1 MSKLTNRK
9 SVDVNI
15 NAPKD
20 RHVPVFDLQTR
31 LWYTVDYQDL
41 SISKITSGSVTASVD
56 PAYGFSVNANTTI
69 SGSTFISGSLIVNGI
84 ATLNNLTGSLFGTSS
99 FAAYATTASYAL
111 SSSRAISSSY
121 AEQASTASSAD
132 NFNVRGT
139 LTAQT
144 LVVQTVTSS
153 VIYSSGSNIFG
164 NKATDTQQFT
174 GSVLVSGSITV
185 QGNVI
190 NNLTASWAINAISAS
205 ISQVAV
211 TASYVQLAASA
222 SYALSSSYAVTA
234 SYVQLATSASY
245 ALSSSFAVTSSY
257 VQLAV
262 SASYALSSS
271 YAVTASYATQAA
283 NVTSASYALSSSFA
297 VTASYI
303 KLAASASYT
312 LSSSYAAT
320 SSYTTQTLSASYA
333 LSSSYAVTASYV
345 PASGITGLDLSKIT
359 SGSVTASVD
368 PAYGFRVN
376 ANTTISGS
384 TLITGSLE
392 VTGSVNVTGSMLLT
406 NNNAQL
412 SFYGDPLILSR
423 VGNNLE
429 MYAAYDQFL
438 NHSVL
443 TSNYNLTILGDMGNY
458 ITLPE
463 SNYNGIGINTVA
475 PEASL
480 DVSGSGRYTGGLKV
494 TGSLNVS
501 GSITATGNITA
512 QTLIVQTVTS
522 SIVYSSG
529 SNIFGN
535 STANTQTF
543 TGSVNITGSL
553 NLIGRGTINNLTGS
567 LFGTSSWAQNA
578 LTASY
583 LLGGGGSGSGAAFPY
598 TGSAQITGS
607 LIITGSLSVSNG
619 FSGSFSGSFFG
630 NGSGLTNISVG
641 NFNIFAITTGS
652 VSASVNVGQ
661 NIFTITSASSTI
673 FNLSNS
679 GSITVNATGSV
690 PHFFLITSGSKNVF
704 KINNEG
710 VVENK
715 VFEGGNVPTPQY
727 GATYFTSQS
736 VYVGLD

>member
-1 MSKLTNRK
+1 
-9 SVDVNI
+9 
-15 NAPKD
+15 
-20 RHVPVFDLQTR
+20 
-31 LWYTVDYQDL
+31 
-41 SISKITSGSVTASVD
+41 
-56 PAYGFSVNANTTI
+56 
-69 SGSTFISGSLIVNGI
+69 
-84 ATLNNLTGSLFGTSS
+84 
-99 FAAYATTASYAL
+99 
-111 SSSRAISSSY
+111 
-121 AEQASTASSAD
+121 
-132 NFNVRGT
+132 
-139 LTAQT
+139 
-144 LVVQTVTSS
+144 
-153 VIYSSGSNIFG
+153 
-164 NKATDTQQFT
+164 
-174 GSVLVSGSITV
+174 
-185 QGNVI
+185 
-190 NNLTASWAINAISAS
+190 
-205 ISQVAV
+205 
-211 TASYVQLAASA
+211 
-222 SYALSSSYAVTA
+222 
-234 SYVQLATSASY
+234 
-245 ALSSSFAVTSSY
+245 
-257 VQLAV
+257 
-262 SASYALSSS
+262 
-271 YAVTASYATQAA
+271 
-283 NVTSASYALSSSFA
+283 
-297 VTASYI
+297 
-303 KLAASASYT
+303 
-312 LSSSYAAT
+312 
-320 SSYTTQTLSASYA
+320 
-333 LSSSYAVTASYV
+333 
-345 PASGITGLDLSKIT
+345 
-359 SGSVTASVD
+359 
-368 PAYGFRVN
+368 
-376 ANTTISGS
+376 
-384 TLITGSLE
+384 
-392 VTGSVNVTGSMLLT
+392 
-406 NNNAQL
+406 
-412 SFYGDPLILSR
+412 
-423 VGNNLE
+423 
-429 MYAAYDQFL
+429 
-438 NHSVL
+438 
-443 TSNYNLTILGDMGNY
+443 MGNY

-463 SNYNGIGINTVA
+463 STYNGIGINTVT

-480 DVSGSGRYTGGLKV
+480 DVSGSGRYTDGLEV

-583 LLGGGGSGSGAAFPY
+583 LLGGGGSGAGFPFTGSAQITGSLGITGSLNVSNGITASLFGTSSWSQNALTASYLIGGGSGAGFPF

-619 FSGSFSGSFFG
+619 LSGSFSGSFFG

-690 PHFFLITSGSKNVF
+690 PHFFLITSGSQNVF

-715 VFEGGNVPTPQY
+715 VFEDANVPIPQY